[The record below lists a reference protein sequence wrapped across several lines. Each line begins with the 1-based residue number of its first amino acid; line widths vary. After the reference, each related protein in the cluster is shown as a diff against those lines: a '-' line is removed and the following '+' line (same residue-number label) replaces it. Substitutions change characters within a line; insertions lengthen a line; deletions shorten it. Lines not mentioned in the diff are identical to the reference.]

1 MGEGDSEMGEK
12 ASRKKPNMNLLAQ
25 DANDLKDGGWG
36 LQGTKCRQN
45 SGDRGHHWKY
55 TGYHRVLFCYVE
67 HAVGTPQVN

>member
-36 LQGTKCRQN
+36 LQDTDEVQAEQWR
-45 SGDRGHHWKY
+45 
-55 TGYHRVLFCYVE
+55 
-67 HAVGTPQVN
+67 